1 MFRRCASPRSGDPRR
16 AATATPAGR
25 QITPMAG
32 NQRLLGADGLDQDG
46 EGVRLRQ
53 LGADDTA
60 RQAGLPESIK
70 AAGSVSV
77 TFDVASVVSAPR
89 VP

>member
-1 MFRRCASPRSGDPRR
+1 MNPRR
-16 AATATPAGR
+16 AASLPARPTRSHRRPATSDSLA
-25 QITPMAG
+25 PM
-32 NQRLLGADGLDQDG
+32 GLTEDG
-46 EGVRLRQ
+46 EGVRLGQR
-53 LGADDTA
+53 GTEDTV